1 MPCRCFKAL
10 FDCCGDLCTRM
21 LTAGDLFV
29 ALLSDGRDK
38 QFGRTWHRSHWF
50 DEARFPR
57 AAAVVGDIRQ
67 VKWIWHHAIDA
78 GNGGPSSTPR
88 H

>member
-1 MPCRCFKAL
+1 
-10 FDCCGDLCTRM
+10 M